1 MLIFTTYS
9 RIIGIEEG
17 VLRQR
22 INQKYYGR
30 KREYYGRKQSPAF
43 IYHDTFFGLTV
54 PRNIDKVASSEE
66 SI

>member
-30 KREYYGRKQSPAF
+30 KREQSSA
-43 IYHDTFFGLTV
+43 HGMFFGLTV
-54 PRNIDKVASSEE
+54 PRNVDKVVNSEE
-66 SI
+66 NI